1 MWDTSSV
8 KPPDGLEVGTTG
20 EAGAGMIITGGG
32 SRTGCSAGTART
44 APGWTPPCTARTTR
58 LTLTFP
64 AAGTGGTT
72 WPWWGSAS
80 ATPGVGGTTGN
91 SSASSASSQV
101 SRLTSHICFF
111 RSD

>member
-1 MWDTSSV
+1 MWATSWER
-8 KPPDGLEVGTTG
+8 PRGGLEAGTMG
-20 EAGAGMIITGGG
+20 GAGGGMTTTGGG
-32 SRTGCSAGTART
+32 SRTGCCAGTART

-80 ATPGVGGTTGN
+80 ATPGASGTTGN
-91 SSASSASSQV
+91 WSASSASLQV
-101 SRLTSHICFF
+101 RNKE
-111 RSD
+111 